1 MIIVPLPKL
10 GADEIAY
17 INPTSGLQG
26 VSRDPNSCIVTKLM
40 FSSSH
45 GLDSMWYHANQ
56 AVLSCLL
63 KEINE
68 KEAAEFPGE
77 WGWAFS
83 CLAARIIHPPP
94 ITHGNTCA

>member
-26 VSRDPNSCIVTKLM
+26 VSRDPNSCIVMKLM

-45 GLDSMWYHANQ
+45 GLDSM
-56 AVLSCLL
+56 
-63 KEINE
+63 
-68 KEAAEFPGE
+68 
-77 WGWAFS
+77 
-83 CLAARIIHPPP
+83 
-94 ITHGNTCA
+94 

>member
-45 GLDSMWYHANQ
+45 GLDSIACDIMQIKLFYP
-56 AVLSCLL
+56 VY
-63 KEINE
+63 
-68 KEAAEFPGE
+68 
-77 WGWAFS
+77 
-83 CLAARIIHPPP
+83 
-94 ITHGNTCA
+94 